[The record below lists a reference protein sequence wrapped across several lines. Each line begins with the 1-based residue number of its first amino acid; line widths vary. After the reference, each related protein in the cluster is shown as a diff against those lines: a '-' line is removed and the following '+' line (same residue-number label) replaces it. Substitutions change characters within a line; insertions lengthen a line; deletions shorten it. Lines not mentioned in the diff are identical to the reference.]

1 MKDMFVNDVEFTEK
15 INQRAGEYSKIFD
28 KIKGISKTISSLA
41 PVVIKSHVANQENFS
56 VGQISGKLAVDF
68 LIQTAIS
75 PFIVKYYMESIGLLA
90 GICPIQ
96 HNVKLMYPKVVR
108 GCCSWHIGV

>member
-1 MKDMFVNDVEFTEK
+1 M
-15 INQRAGEYSKIFD
+15 EYRKIFD
-28 KIKGISKTISSLA
+28 KIKGICKMSSLA

-75 PFIVKYYMESIGLLA
+75 PFIVKHHIESIGPLA